1 MHILIGIFLNG
12 SCFCLI
18 LIGMF
23 VVNLQGQNLGNLSVS
38 THSELL
44 REEQRFNKYVTC
56 IGHFYD
62 MFDETSDFVLQ
73 YFC

>member
-1 MHILIGIFLNG
+1 MHILIGTFLNG
-12 SCFCLI
+12 TCFYSI

-23 VVNLQGQNLGNLSVS
+23 VFNLQGQNLGNLSVS

-44 REEQRFNKYVTC
+44 REEQRFNKYVTR

-62 MFDETSDFVLQ
+62 MFDETSDFVL
-73 YFC
+73 